1 MIEIPNKVEPF
12 YNVVEG
18 LKISTKPVGFKT
30 QKTKGNRVKI
40 GSKKMVEKGI

>member
-18 LKISTKPVGFKT
+18 LKISTKSVGVRA
-30 QKTKGNRVKI
+30 QNSEKI
-40 GSKKMVEKGI
+40 G